1 MLGHGIVDRIKGETG
16 PRHRHLDTKVSV
28 WERSDRSEKIGD
40 RQMLAATILWARLI
54 QFIMISRAST
64 LSAVENTHIV
74 IGHDSGIVNS
84 SSQTS
89 RYKVEILCRELDW
102 QVSSLEQVCTSCLP
116 LLTTEDLYI
125 QQDPYSSPQP
135 DWQGNIENSLWLEL
149 LHPFS
154 TVKNL
159 HLSKE
164 IVPRIAPALQELVGN
179 RTTEVLP
186 TLQNIFLEEV
196 EPAGR
201 VQEDIGRFVAARQL
215 SGHTITVS
223 HWEKDPTGKQGWFY

>member
-164 IVPRIAPALQELVGN
+164 IVRLHCKSLLGTERQKCCPPSRIFSWRRSSQLGVSRKTLGSSLPRDSSRV
-179 RTTEVLP
+179 
-186 TLQNIFLEEV
+186 TL
-196 EPAGR
+196 
-201 VQEDIGRFVAARQL
+201 
-215 SGHTITVS
+215 
-223 HWEKDPTGKQGWFY
+223 

>member
-1 MLGHGIVDRIKGETG
+1 
-16 PRHRHLDTKVSV
+16 
-28 WERSDRSEKIGD
+28 
-40 RQMLAATILWARLI
+40 MLAATILWARLI

-201 VQEDIGRFVAARQL
+201 VQEDIGKFVAARQL
-215 SGHTITVS
+215 LGHTIIVS
-223 HWEKDPTGKQGWFY
+223 HWEKDPTGKQGWYY